1 MALAIESP
9 LADERPTT
17 ALASGAAA
25 SSDGDDVPGGRS
37 RVMTVVGHVTLAL
50 LGLACI
56 FPIYWMYSTSL
67 RRPDDVYKTSVLPW
81 PLSVDSYSKAL
92 DELDLGRLLLNTTLV
107 ALLTALGQLLTSVL
121 AAYAF
126 AVWNFP
132 AKRLLYLA
140 FVGTWLVPFQVT
152 MLPNYVLLHDLGLL
166 NSLTGV
172 IVPNLVSALGV
183 LMLRQHFDSFPREL
197 LEAARIDGRSSWST
211 LWTVVVPNLRAPLA
225 ALAILLFV
233 NAWNEYFWPAMVLQR
248 GNLVLQL
255 GINSFINSVE
265 TEEWGP
271 LTAAAGLATLPI
283 FALYLALQR
292 QVINGFVRSGLK

>member
-1 MALAIESP
+1 
-9 LADERPTT
+9 
-17 ALASGAAA
+17 
-25 SSDGDDVPGGRS
+25 
-37 RVMTVVGHVTLAL
+37 MTVVGHVTLAL
-50 LGLACI
+50 LGLVCI
-56 FPIYWMYSTSL
+56 FPIYWMYATSL
-67 RRPDDVYKTSVLPW
+67 RRPNDVYKTSYLPW
-81 PLSVDSYSKAL
+81 PLSVDSYSQAL
-92 DELDLGRLLLNTTLV
+92 DQLDLGRLLLNTTLV
-107 ALLTALGQLLTSVL
+107 ALFTALGQLLTSVL

-126 AVWNFP
+126 AVWTFP

-166 NSLTGV
+166 NSLSGV
-172 IVPNLVSALGV
+172 VVPNLVSALGV
-183 LMLRQHFDSFPREL
+183 LMLRQHFDSFPKEL
-197 LEAARIDGRSSWST
+197 LEASRMDGRSSWAT

-225 ALAILLFV
+225 ALSILLFV

-292 QVINGFVRSGLK
+292 HVINGFVRSGLR

>member
-1 MALAIESP
+1 MALTIESP
-9 LADERPTT
+9 LTEDRPT
-17 ALASGAAA
+17 LGPAAVA
-25 SSDGDDVPGGRS
+25 NGGNEVPGGRS
-37 RVMTVVGHVTLAL
+37 RVMTVIGHVTLVL
-50 LGLACI
+50 LGAACI
-56 FPIYWMYSTSL
+56 FPIYWMYATSL
-67 RRPDDVYKTSVLPW
+67 RRPDDVYKTSILPW
-81 PLSVDSYSKAL
+81 PLSVKSYSAAL
-92 DELDLGRLLLNTTLV
+92 DELNLARLLLNTTWV
-107 ALLTALGQLLTSVL
+107 ALLTAIGQLLTSVL

-126 AVWNFP
+126 AVWNFRG
-132 AKRLLYLA
+132 KKLLYLA

-166 NSLTGV
+166 NSLSGV

-183 LMLRQHFDSFPREL
+183 LMLRQHFDSFPKEL
-197 LEAARIDGRSSWST
+197 LEAARMDGRSSWST

-225 ALAILLFV
+225 ALSILLFV

-292 QVINGFVRSGLK
+292 HVINGFVRSGLR

>member
-1 MALAIESP
+1 
-9 LADERPTT
+9 
-17 ALASGAAA
+17 
-25 SSDGDDVPGGRS
+25 
-37 RVMTVVGHVTLAL
+37 MTVVGHLTLAL
-50 LGLACI
+50 LGVACI
-56 FPIYWMYSTSL
+56 FPIYWMYATSL
-67 RRPDDVYKTSVLPW
+67 RRPDDVYKSSVLPW
-81 PLSVDSYSKAL
+81 PLSVGSYSTAL
-92 DELDLGRLLLNTTLV
+92 DELNLARLLLNTTWV
-107 ALLTALGQLLTSVL
+107 ALLTAIGQLLTSVL

-126 AVWNFP
+126 AVWNFRG
-132 AKRLLYLA
+132 KKLLYLA

-166 NSLTGV
+166 NSLSGV

-183 LMLRQHFDSFPREL
+183 LMLRQHFDSFPKEL
-197 LEAARIDGRSSWST
+197 LEAARMDGRSSWST
-211 LWTVVVPNLRAPLA
+211 LWSVVVPNLRAPLA
-225 ALAILLFV
+225 ALSILLFV

-255 GINSFINSVE
+255 GISSFIHSTE

-292 QVINGFVRSGLK
+292 HVINGFVRSGLR

>member
-1 MALAIESP
+1 VALAIESP
-9 LADERPTT
+9 LADERPTA

-25 SSDGDDVPGGRS
+25 SGDGDDVPGGRS
-37 RVMTVVGHVTLAL
+37 WVMTVVGHVTLAL